1 MTSSSSDDDDINNTM
16 LLRRKRSRVIIG
28 SNTDTDANSDS
39 APAYKRALRIGAAT
53 PFGNGD
59 NIIEEGANSSGNLMF
74 VLDMIWWWCFL

>member
-1 MTSSSSDDDDINNTM
+1 MTNSSSDDDDINNAM
-16 LLRRKRSRVIIG
+16 LRRRKRSRVIIG
-28 SNTDTDANSDS
+28 SNSDIDADS